1 MAFRKYANA
10 AIIKPDIHL
19 DAWQNLCQKPGAI
32 PGLFDKTAARV
43 ALQEVDP
50 KRLMLSHCTI
60 IASVNSET
68 SGSPLGK
75 QLFDGF
81 QIDRRF
87 DDYLVTPDTSKYLN
101 NNNDGWERKL
111 LLASFKTFI
120 GGENYCEHIQIPEL
134 SKGKI
139 VDAAARDLGDTVYVD
154 ILVAT
159 DLKHQAL
166 VRAIKKGQL
175 QTLSMGCTVEFTIC
189 TKCGNVAYDETQL
202 CPHVRYMKGN
212 TYVDQFGKQR
222 KIAELCGHISAEPGS
237 VRFIEASWV
246 ANPAFTGAVLRNI
259 LSTGDAVPEGL
270 GQKIQVAFSEAP
282 RVAGA
287 DGWLKAAN
295 ASQKRRAFG
304 EQDTDVPTQEEKPA
318 EETPAEDPLDKAVSD
333 LAQLVREK
341 VIERVRGDIGKDEAQ
356 KARPLSENLNES
368 LIKSASKNPAWR
380 RVARAIYSSTKDRQA
395 AKRILLG
402 LILFQKGGWRAV
414 QASRA
419 LVGRDVLAVSRIIDL
434 AKKHTRM
441 AGEGRIYRVVLAVGD
456 MRNYPDMR
464 SYLAACCR
472 VVGRDLTE
480 SEKEALMDKG
490 RLFSLGL

>member
-1 MAFRKYANA
+1 MAFRKFANA

-19 DAWQNLCQKPGAI
+19 NAWDEIRQRAI
-32 PGLFDKTAARV
+32 SLPGLFDKTAARV

-60 IASVNSET
+60 IASVNAEAAN
-68 SGSPLGK
+68 SPLGK
-75 QLFDGF
+75 MLFDGF
-81 QIDRRF
+81 QIDRRY
-87 DDYLVTPDTSKYLN
+87 DDYLVTPETTKYLN
-101 NNNDGWERKL
+101 NNNDGWERRL
-111 LLASFKTFI
+111 LLSSFKTFI

-159 DLKHQAL
+159 DLKHRAL
-166 VRAIKKGQL
+166 ISAIKKGQL

-212 TYVDQFGKQR
+212 TYVDAFGKQR

-259 LSTGDAVPEGL
+259 LNPDDVVPEGL
-270 GQKIQVAFSEAP
+270 GSKIQVAFSEAP
-282 RVAGA
+282 RVASPDA
-287 DGWLKAAN
+287 WLKAAHDP
-295 ASQKRRAFG
+295 KVRRSFG
-304 EQDTDVPTQEEKPA
+304 QEDTDVPSNEPA
-318 EETPAEDPLDKAVSD
+318 EAPAPVDPLDKAVDD

-356 KARPLSENLNES
+356 KARPLSENLNEG
-368 LIKSASKNPAWR
+368 LIKSASKSPAWR
-380 RVARAIYSSTKDRQA
+380 RIARAIYSSTKDRQA

-414 QASRA
+414 QASRK
-419 LVGRDVLAVSRIIDL
+419 LSGRDVLAVSRIVDL
-434 AKKHTRM
+434 ARNRMRM

-456 MRNYPDMR
+456 MQQYPDMR
-464 SYLAACCR
+464 SYLAACR
-472 VVGRDLTE
+472 QVVGRDLTD
-480 SEKEALMDKG
+480 SEKDALMDKG
-490 RLFSLGL
+490 RLFALGL

>member
-19 DAWQNLCQKPGAI
+19 DVWRDLCQRAVPI
-32 PGLFDKTAARV
+32 SGLFDRTAARV

-50 KRLMLSHCTI
+50 KQLMLSHCTI
-60 IASVNSET
+60 VASVNSESSGT
-68 SGSPLGK
+68 SLGK
-75 QLFDGF
+75 QVCDGF
-81 QIDRRF
+81 QIDRRY
-87 DDYLVTPDTSKYLN
+87 DDYLVTPETTKYLN

-111 LLASFKTFI
+111 LLSSFKTFI

-175 QTLSMGCTVEFTIC
+175 QTLSMGCTVEFTLC

-202 CPHVRYMKGN
+202 CPHVHYMKGN
-212 TYVDQFGKQR
+212 TFVDSFGKQR

-259 LSTGDAVPEGL
+259 LSTDEIAAEGL
-270 GQKIQVAFSEAP
+270 GKKIQVAFSEGP

-287 DGWLKAAN
+287 DKWLKAAN
-295 ASQKRRAFG
+295 GRRAFG
-304 EQDTDVPTQEEKPA
+304 EEDTDVPSGDTPEEK
-318 EETPAEDPLDKAVSD
+318 PAEDPLDKAVAD

-356 KARPLSENLNES
+356 KARPLSENLNEG
-368 LIKSASKNPAWR
+368 LIKSAAKSPSWR
-380 RVARAIYSSTKDRQA
+380 RIARAIYSSTKDRQA

-402 LILFQKGGWRAV
+402 LLLFQKGGWRAV
-414 QASRA
+414 QASHA
-419 LVGRDVLAVSRIIDL
+419 LAGRDVLAVSRIIDL
-434 AKKHTRM
+434 AKNRTRM

-456 MRNYPDMR
+456 MQRYPDMR
-464 SYLAACCR
+464 SYLAACRR
-472 VVGRDLTE
+472 VVGRDLTD
-480 SEKEALMDKG
+480 SEKDALIDKG
-490 RLFSLGL
+490 RLFALGL